1 MATLVQP
8 PTSTAVSIPRKV
20 WTRDEARALI
30 DVFPNAARWE
40 LVEGEILD
48 KMGKKHPHIF
58 YQSTILVWLQSV
70 YGTEHVLQGPS
81 LGITG
86 PAGEYD
92 EPEPDLLVTASSIR
106 DRTDIPSAADVLLLI
121 EVSDSTLD
129 LDLKVKSLV
138 YARAEILEYW
148 VIDIPNR
155 QIVVHREPVGGQYR
169 SIERIPQDHAI
180 SPLTATDSSLQLDR
194 L

>member
-58 YQSTILVWLQSV
+58 YQSTILIWLQSV
-70 YGTEHVLQGPS
+70 YGTEHVLQEPS

-86 PAGEYD
+86 PAGEYN
-92 EPEPDLLVTASSIR
+92 EPEPDLLVTASSLR

-155 QIVVHREPVGGQYR
+155 QIVAHREPIGGEYR
-169 SIERIPQDHAI
+169 IIEKIPQDQAI
-180 SPLTATDSSLQLDR
+180 SPLTAMDSSLQLDR